1 MRLMIG
7 VVTLMVVSVLSIAML
22 SPAGEDQTGKGGLQ
36 ASIEQPS
43 TK

>member
-7 VVTLMVVSVLSIAML
+7 LVALMVVSVLSIAML
-22 SPAGEDQTGKGGLQ
+22 SPAGEDQTGSGGLQ
-36 ASIEQPS
+36 ASIDQPA